1 MAISRNIYLPVFS
14 EKGCH
19 GGGRVEGQEVAH
31 FQYYHVPM
39 WRLYLLPLPPPCY
52 TLSGCGLED
61 AGGGGGWKNLSGT
74 LQK

>member
-1 MAISRNIYLPVFS
+1 MNGDFQEYLFTCVFR
-14 EKGCH
+14 EGVPW

-61 AGGGGGWKNLSGT
+61 AGGGWKNLSGT

>member
-1 MAISRNIYLPVFS
+1 M
-14 EKGCH
+14 

-61 AGGGGGWKNLSGT
+61 AGGGGEESEWNTTEIVDELIDALAK
-74 LQK
+74 